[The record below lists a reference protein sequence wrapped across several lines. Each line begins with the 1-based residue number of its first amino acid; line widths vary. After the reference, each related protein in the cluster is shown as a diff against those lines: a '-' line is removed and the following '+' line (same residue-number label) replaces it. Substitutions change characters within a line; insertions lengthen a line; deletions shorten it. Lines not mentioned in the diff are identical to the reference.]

1 MKSVMITILCAFAL
15 VAGAQSLSKRVPQVY
30 SVENTGAKFEAPE
43 MPAFNE
49 LKECRELPDPLEWS
63 NGKGKVKTF
72 DEWSHRRSEIA
83 HEIQHYGIGTKP
95 AVPDGGVMA
104 RMVGDT
110 LFLVSQIVSAIQYR
124 EAMGTVS
131 CLRASSLRC
140 RLS

>member
-15 VAGAQSLSKRVPQVY
+15 VAGAQSLSKRVPQ
-30 SVENTGAKFEAPE
+30 
-43 MPAFNE
+43 
-49 LKECRELPDPLEWS
+49 
-63 NGKGKVKTF
+63 GKVKTF

-131 CLRASSLRC
+131 CLRASSMRC